1 MLYRLSL
8 FTLFIEL
15 SSLLTCYARGEEK
28 LNLQHIGHHGNHGEY
43 YPPAD
48 KPEVYYDTDNEEIII
63 IADGF
68 ASYYDVDIVSQ
79 STMQLVLYTA
89 ISGYGD
95 NIDVSSLPDDN
106 YKIVITSSYN
116 NVYEGQFTNY

>member
-1 MLYRLSL
+1 MGDNE
-8 FTLFIEL
+8 TQQQI
-15 SSLLTCYARGEEK
+15 
-28 LNLQHIGHHGNHGEY
+28 NLEHKHTQGNHNEY

-48 KPEVYYDTDNEEIII
+48 MPEVYFDSDTQEIII

-68 ASYYDVDIVSQ
+68 ASYYDVDIISQ
-79 STMQLVLYTA
+79 STLQLVLYTT

-95 NIDVSSLPDDN
+95 SIDVSLLPDDN